1 MKRKYFDIFLKLI
14 FILALGILIYPIFE
28 SRVIEKR
35 ENDKVIADFEK
46 NFEYEKN
53 IQVDK
58 SSLDLS
64 KEKDVIG
71 VIYMPKINLNLP
83 IYYGIDEHALSNG
96 AGTMVEYGLPKGQNN
111 THSIIISHSGLSSS
125 GLFTNINQLELNDLF
140 YIKTDEGII
149 NKYIVNNIVTVE
161 PTDFS
166 YFTLDQNK
174 SKVTLVTCT
183 PIGINT
189 HRLLV
194 QGELIGQENE
204 ITEKG
209 NITFSTYEII
219 VMLIFS
225 LLLLIYT
232 IYISI
237 KLRKQRKEKVNENN

>member
-64 KEKDVIG
+64 KAKDVIG

-111 THSIIISHSGLSSS
+111 THSIITSHSGLSSS
-125 GLFTNINQLELNDLF
+125 GLFTNINQLELDDLF

-149 NKYIVNNIVTVE
+149 NKYMVNNIVTVE

-194 QGELIGQENE
+194 QGELIGQENK
-204 ITEKG
+204 ITKKG